1 MYNLY
6 ENGELSIKDC
16 NVQDQMTDLLKGTL
30 EHAEGLVKA
39 VDLIT
44 LQEWVDEVHTFLLIV
59 GGFNRTIEL
68 ASSDSKIR
76 FTLQLG
82 ASGRYQFDLVDE
94 TGAYPFNARIAWVE
108 PTA

>member
-1 MYNLY
+1 MYHLY

-16 NVQDQMTDLLKGTL
+16 NFQDQMTDLLKGTL
-30 EHAEGLVKA
+30 KHAEGLVKT

-44 LQEWVDEVHTFLLIV
+44 LQEWIDEVRTFLLVV
-59 GGFNRTIEL
+59 GGFDRPIEL

-76 FTLQLG
+76 FTLKLS
-82 ASGRYQFDLVDE
+82 ASGCYQFDLVDE